1 MNGRDY
7 AQYLCD
13 KIGEL
18 VDSFPN
24 AYDYF
29 YDNSIAWEKWL
40 QCGLAYLCAGD
51 NVADV
56 YCEYV
61 SNDDKGVKDR
71 ADFLIIAHE
80 TNENGCLGELKC
92 GRQSAGFPEMIYGF
106 YADIVKLDK
115 YDSYYKTCILVTKD
129 INEELY
135 NKMKNEVAECGWVI
149 ENLAIEGSDMAVI
162 IAYKDE

>member
-13 KIGEL
+13 KIREL
-18 VDSFPN
+18 SDSFPN
-24 AYDYF
+24 AYDFF

-40 QCGLAYLCAGD
+40 QCSIAYLCAGD
-51 NVADV
+51 DVADV

-61 SNDDKGVKDR
+61 SNDGKGVEDR

-80 TNENGCLGELKC
+80 ANANGCLGELKC
-92 GRQSAGFPEMIYGF
+92 GRQSAEFREMMYGF
-106 YADIVKLDK
+106 YADIVKLNK
-115 YDSYYKTCILVTKD
+115 YDNYYKACVLVTKD
-129 INEELY
+129 INEDLY
-135 NKMKNEVAECGWVI
+135 NKMKNELADYDWVI
-149 ENLAIEGSDMAVI
+149 NGLQIESSNMVVI